1 MRPAKRRMSHR
12 THRPRRVSPGGAQAR
27 TTRQRLTGI
36 AWFIF
41 VLALVA
47 GMFTV
52 SFFLTNYIYKITSLE
67 PPLLVS
73 EFVNALLGLV
83 FTGMI
88 VGAASKLARARG
100 WVPEMNLLGPIIEAM
115 GKIAAGDF
123 SVRLENQYQDNPM
136 VSELTDSVNK
146 MAVELDQIEN
156 LRQEFVSNVS
166 HEIQSPLTSIRGF
179 AQALENDQLSPE
191 EKRRY
196 LSIIQA
202 ESARLSRITE
212 DLLRLTSLESENAK
226 FESKSYRLDKQVR
239 DLVLASEP
247 QWVTKGIDMQ
257 VTLDEILITADED
270 LLSQVWTNLLH
281 NSIKFT
287 PQGGKICIGLSRQLD
302 QIEFRINDSGLGI
315 SAEDQER
322 VFERFFKADKA
333 RTRSN
338 GGSGLGLSIV
348 KKIVEM
354 HKGNIKLESQP
365 GEGTTFTIY
374 LPAGGRR

>member
-1 MRPAKRRMSHR
+1 MRPAKRR
-12 THRPRRVSPGGAQAR
+12 TRRGSPAGALAR
-27 TTRQRLTGI
+27 TARQRFTGI

-52 SFFLTNYIYKITSLE
+52 AFFLTSYIFKVTNFN

-73 EFVNALLGLV
+73 EFINSLLGLL

-88 VGAASKLARARG
+88 VGGVGKLARAKG
-100 WVPEMNLLGPIIEAM
+100 WTPEMNLFGPIIEAM
-115 GKIAAGDF
+115 ERIAAGDF

-136 VSELTDSVNK
+136 VSELTNSVNK

-179 AQALENDQLSPE
+179 AQALENERLSPD

-196 LSIIQA
+196 LGIIQA

-226 FESKSYRLDKQVR
+226 FEPRPYRLDRQIR
-239 DLVLASEP
+239 DLILACEP
-247 QWVTKGIDMQ
+247 QWVAKGIDMQ
-257 VTLDEILITADED
+257 VRLDEISIMADED

-287 PQGGKICIGLSRQLD
+287 PQGGKVCVELGRQSD
-302 QIEFRINDSGLGI
+302 QIEFKISDSGAGI

-354 HKGNIKLESQP
+354 HKGSIELESQP
-365 GEGTTFTIY
+365 GEGTSFTIY
-374 LPAGGRR
+374 LPAK

>member
-1 MRPAKRRMSHR
+1 MRQAERRAPRR
-12 THRPRRVSPGGAQAR
+12 TPRPPRVSPGGAHAR
-27 TTRQRLTGI
+27 NARQRLTGF

-52 SFFLTNYIYKITSLE
+52 AFFLTSYLYEATNLK

-73 EFVNALLGLV
+73 EFVNALLGLI
-83 FTGMI
+83 FTGLI
-88 VGAASKLARARG
+88 VGGVGKLARSRG
-100 WVPEMNLLGPIIEAM
+100 WVPEMNLFGPIIEALER
-115 GKIAAGDF
+115 IAAGDF
-123 SVRLENQYQDNPM
+123 SVRLENQFQDNPM
-136 VSELTDSVNK
+136 VSELTNSVNR

-191 EKRRY
+191 ERRRY

-202 ESARLSRITE
+202 ESSRLSRITE
-212 DLLRLTSLESENAK
+212 DLLRLTSLEAENTK
-226 FESKSYRLDKQVR
+226 FEPKPYRLDKQIR
-239 DLVLASEP
+239 DLILAGEP
-247 QWVTKGIDMQ
+247 QWSAKGIDMQ
-257 VTLDEILITADED
+257 VSLDEVSITADED
-270 LLSQVWTNLLH
+270 LLSQVWTNLIH

-287 PQGGKICIGLSRQLD
+287 PQGGKVCVELCEQEAL
-302 QIEFRINDSGLGI
+302 IEFRISDTGLGI

-333 RTRSN
+333 RTRSKD
-338 GGSGLGLSIV
+338 GSGLGLSIV

-354 HKGNIKLESQP
+354 HKGNINLESTP
-365 GEGTTFTIY
+365 GEGTTFTIS
-374 LPAGGRR
+374 LPVK